1 MKMKLLLIPAATLFC
16 TAQVAAQEPPAAM
29 ATFIDAEGAS
39 VGSVTLTQ
47 SDNTVTIAGELTGIP
62 AGEHGFHFHMTGE
75 CDPAVAFESA
85 GEHFNPTDHQHGMEN
100 PEGPHAGDLMNIT
113 AGEDGTV
120 AVELTTDMISLT
132 ESDDDPASVFDEDGT
147 ALVVHADPDDMVT
160 DPSGNSGDRIA
171 CAVIEPGT

>member
-1 MKMKLLLIPAATLFC
+1 
-16 TAQVAAQEPPAAM
+16 
-29 ATFIDAEGAS
+29 
-39 VGSVTLTQ
+39 
-47 SDNTVTIAGELTGIP
+47 
-62 AGEHGFHFHMTGE
+62 
-75 CDPAVAFESA
+75 
-85 GEHFNPTDHQHGMEN
+85 MEN

-120 AVELTTDMISLT
+120 AVELTTDMISLA
-132 ESDDDPASVFDEDGT
+132 EGDDPASVFDDDGT